1 MAGPVRV
8 AEPGR
13 CGDHG
18 HAGVAGR
25 TTLSGLTQLYTRHE
39 THYAVHAGRWE
50 AAHRAD
56 PQLDEKSNH
65 RGGEEAVPVT
75 GQANLRGLA
84 PLVVVEVL
92 YGLQQRVRGEC
103 TSYCRFLR
111 RLVREL
117 RRTQVS
123 SLRSLP
129 AQEEKVRQS
138 LLNSLVTHLGRAF
151 ADPRTEIAKDR
162 WDLTVLGHHGWLAA
176 ARDPGRAVR
185 PRDRAVLAAR
195 PARPVARHPAAR
207 QPHFPGRRGAAD
219 RGPHRRGRAVGAP

>member
-1 MAGPVRV
+1 MGTR
-8 AEPGR
+8 
-13 CGDHG
+13 
-18 HAGVAGR
+18 GVAGR
-25 TTLSGLTQLYTRHE
+25 TTLSGLTQLHTRHE
-39 THYAVHAGRWE
+39 THCAVHAGRWE
-50 AAHRAD
+50 ASHRAD
-56 PQLDEKSNH
+56 PQLDESWWNH
-65 RGGEEAVPVT
+65 RAEPVPVT
-75 GQANLRGLA
+75 GQANLRGLT
-84 PLVVVEVL
+84 PLAVVEAL

-185 PRDRAVLAAR
+185 PRDRVFWR
-195 PARPVARHPAAR
+195 P
-207 QPHFPGRRGAAD
+207 
-219 RGPHRRGRAVGAP
+219 GPLGP

>member
-1 MAGPVRV
+1 MGTR
-8 AEPGR
+8 
-13 CGDHG
+13 
-18 HAGVAGR
+18 GVAGR

-39 THYAVHAGRWE
+39 THCAVHAGRWE

-56 PQLDEKSNH
+56 LQLDESWWNH
-65 RGGEEAVPVT
+65 RAEPVPVT

-103 TSYCRFLR
+103 TIYCRFLR

-117 RRTQVS
+117 RRTQVP

-176 ARDPGRAVR
+176 ARDPGCGRVPSAAEACWLGKR
-185 PRDRAVLAAR
+185 PGLLRMGRPFVLSEHLGDAW
-195 PARPVARHPAAR
+195 HPGECVPR
-207 QPHFPGRRGAAD
+207 
-219 RGPHRRGRAVGAP
+219 